1 MAAIFDFRIDIFTRP
16 PTVLTRYTHQP
27 HQLPGTLPRCLFV
40 RWSVVVILLM
50 VMVTACRQEQNPI
63 PQNVVQYKLGGS
75 ITGRIQGR
83 TSEITN
89 LNDTFNLE
97 AYYNQAQAVFYR
109 DTLSFPVIRDTGT
122 GPFVVMVKNNFVRFN
137 LYRFSP
143 TTGSSLTL
151 QFPLWKRTDDTAAHF
166 LGILATQDLRQ
177 FLTDSAFVQ
186 VEAKVANR
194 PTGSSDIS
202 LDPRARIQNI
212 VWDSA
217 AGRISGK
224 YQYRIYK
231 QRSPFSP
238 VLDSMKVQGQFALPV
253 VRAIR

>member
-1 MAAIFDFRIDIFTRP
+1 MAAIFEFRIDIFSHP
-16 PTVLTRYTHQP
+16 HAVLTRSTHQP
-27 HQLPGTLPRCLFV
+27 HLSSGTLAGGLFV

-50 VMVTACRQEQNPI
+50 AMSTACRQEQNPA

-83 TSEITN
+83 TAEITN

-122 GPFVVMVKNNFVRFN
+122 GPFVVMIRNNFVRFN

-143 TTGSSLTL
+143 TTGSSMTL

-186 VEAKVANR
+186 VEAKVTNR
-194 PTGSSDIS
+194 FTGSTDIS
-202 LDPRARIQNI
+202 LDPRARIRNI
-212 VWDSA
+212 VWDSV
-217 AGRISGK
+217 AGRISGT

-231 QRSPFSP
+231 QRSPVSP
-238 VLDSMKVQGQFALPV
+238 VLDSMLVQGQFALPV